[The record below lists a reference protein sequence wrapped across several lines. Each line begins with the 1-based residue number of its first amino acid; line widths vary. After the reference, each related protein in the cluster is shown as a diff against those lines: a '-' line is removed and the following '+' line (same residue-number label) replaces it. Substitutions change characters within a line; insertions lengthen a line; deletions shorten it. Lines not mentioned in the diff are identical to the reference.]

1 MNPAAQ
7 DAFRDML
14 LTVVGQAFTAAGYQL
29 EQAPLK
35 WAGGQFRFS
44 AALASGLTATIE
56 FQHLP
61 YTDTEWSSGVPSRFR
76 VTLMRS
82 DGVRRDLSALV
93 VEDFGVAIVPSG
105 KHWWTYRTVTEL
117 GRALGEAGSLAVAY
131 GMPWLAGELSPGR
144 PEARDES

>member
-1 MNPAAQ
+1 MNAAAQ
-7 DAFRDML
+7 DAFRDLL
-14 LTVVGQAFTAAGYQL
+14 LTVVGQAFSAAGYQL
-29 EQAPLK
+29 DELPLK

-44 AALASGLTATIE
+44 AQLESGLTATIE

-61 YTDTEWSSGVPSRFR
+61 YADTEWSSGVPSRFR

-82 DGVRRDLSALV
+82 DGLRRDLSGLV

-105 KHWWTYRTVTEL
+105 KHWWTYRDMQSL

-131 GMPWLAGELSPGR
+131 GMPWLAGDLSPDGER
-144 PEARDES
+144 RDES